1 MRFYVREKA
10 YGNAIYS
17 SEDIYGSLKNLAKA
31 DQESFWVIG
40 FNGNNKEVFRECVAL
55 GGTDK
60 TGWGNYRFLGREKT
74 AAVKK
79 HLRKQ
84 GYNVLKVGHHRG
96 TAWGWLRVCNDGG
109 ETLIEIEVRR

>member
-1 MRFYVREKA
+1 MPTSQPCSSDWSEPKEFVGTLDDLMREGEKM
-10 YGNAIYS
+10 S
-17 SEDIYGSLKNLAKA
+17 
-31 DQESFWVIG
+31 
-40 FNGNNKEVFRECVAL
+40 
-55 GGTDK
+55 
-60 TGWGNYRFLGREKT
+60 WGNYRFLSREKT